1 MKGGLSMDD
10 RNAMKTFT
18 VRCHDGREFLDV
30 RAYNEHGAKMRV
42 VDYTRG
48 RVQPGE
54 MRVVRSCT

>member
-1 MKGGLSMDD
+1 MDD